1 MRVGSL
7 PGQVLVSTEKL
18 SLWGSSFVLFFC
30 AVVPLQMP
38 QVCPRLFTGA
48 VLPTACAP
56 AVVRGPARGGRRCG
70 AVFSLQ
76 GRWGSDEGEKQ
87 SPEP

>member
-1 MRVGSL
+1 MVFR
-7 PGQVLVSTEKL
+7 
-18 SLWGSSFVLFFC
+18 

-38 QVCPRLFTGA
+38 QVCPCLFAGA
-48 VLPTACAP
+48 VLPAACAP
-56 AVVRGPARGGRRCG
+56 AVARGPARGGRRCG